1 MFIVI
6 YIFIKFLSHKV
17 EMRIVHFVKTRQT
30 IFYSN
35 SMTQEQYN
43 LYSDSNLSFSIHIKS

>member
-35 SMTQEQYN
+35 SMTQEQ
-43 LYSDSNLSFSIHIKS
+43 